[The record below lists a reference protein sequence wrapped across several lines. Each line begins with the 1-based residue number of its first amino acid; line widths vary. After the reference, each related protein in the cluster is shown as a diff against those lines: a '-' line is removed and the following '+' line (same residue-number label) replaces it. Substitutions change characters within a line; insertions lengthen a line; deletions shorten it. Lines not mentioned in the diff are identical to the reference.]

1 MPNLAEHSRGA
12 EIDAQ
17 WARWLGVPA
26 LDPDGPRWQIVSP
39 SGAPSGRVKLL
50 RCPRVAVIRCP
61 PGVAARLEPRQLP
74 PPHAGSTDD
83 VAEALGWSQAR
94 ATPPEEVLYLDPA
107 WLRLPP
113 DAALARRLSVFDRR
127 AFEALCAACTALEV
141 ERAELALDQ
150 PQPLGVFVDDSL
162 ASAASYL
169 LPAGPIAD
177 VGILTHPAYR
187 GHGLAR
193 AAAAASC
200 VAALGRDLIPQWW
213 SLVSNPASLAVGRS
227 LGFRHY
233 AFEEG
238 LLLPAA

>member
-1 MPNLAEHSRGA
+1 MPNLAEHFRAA

-26 LDPDGPRWQIVSP
+26 LAAAGPRWQIVSP
-39 SGAPSGRVKLL
+39 AGAPSGRLKLL
-50 RCPRVAVIRCP
+50 RCPERAVIRCTP
-61 PGVAARLEPRQLP
+61 SVAARLDPEQLP

-83 VAEALGWSQAR
+83 IAETLGWAHAQ

-107 WLRLPP
+107 WLRPAP
-113 DAALARRLSVFDRR
+113 DAAPARPLTAFDRS
-127 AFEALCAACTALEV
+127 AFQALCAACTGLEV
-141 ERAELALDQ
+141 ERAEITLDQ
-150 PQPLGVFVDDSL
+150 PQPLGVFVDDTL

-169 LPAGPIAD
+169 LPGGPIAD

-187 GHGLAR
+187 GRGLAR

-200 VAALGRDLIPQWW
+200 QAALGRDLIPQWW

>member
-1 MPNLAEHSRGA
+1 MPNLAEHFRGA

-26 LDPDGPRWQIVSP
+26 FDPDGPRWQIVSP
-39 SGAPSGRVKLL
+39 SGARSGTVKLL
-50 RCPRVAVIRCP
+50 RCPRVGVIRCP
-61 PGVAARLEPRQLP
+61 PGVAARLDPWQLP

-83 VAEALGWSQAR
+83 VAEALGWAQAR

-113 DAALARRLSVFDRR
+113 DRAPARPLSAFDRR
-127 AFEALCAACTALEV
+127 VFEALCAACTPLEV

-150 PQPLGVFVDDSL
+150 PQPRGVFVADTL

-169 LPAGPIAD
+169 LPGGPIAD
-177 VGILTHPAYR
+177 VGILTHPAHR

-200 VAALGRDLIPQWW
+200 EAALSRDLIPQWW